1 MKLAACLSIGLAAS
15 MFSAA
20 DAQAVRWKSQDGAI
34 SLTVPAIWAHDSAPP
49 DTIDDAGSM
58 VMVTWVRKP
67 PSAKEDPL
75 CEVYRS
81 RVPSGVST
89 LPTADFVAL
98 TRQMLDTE
106 EAQSSGLINNE
117 IISTDRMVSGRP
129 VIDYKTYTRGSATR
143 KAGYPGPNLRIRT
156 FIAGVNTSYVYSIV
170 CSLGQTPNA
179 TATVEAFIDSVE
191 IHAP

>member
-129 VIDYKTYTRGSATR
+129 VIDYKTYTFTASSAASAKPRMQRLQSRRSSTR
-143 KAGYPGPNLRIRT
+143 WRSTRPRLPPSTSSGTRSLRHRCR
-156 FIAGVNTSYVYSIV
+156 A
-170 CSLGQTPNA
+170 
-179 TATVEAFIDSVE
+179 
-191 IHAP
+191 HARC